1 MMKRL
6 PIIGTILVLA
16 AVATM
21 VGLGLWQ
28 LQRAE
33 WKNDLLATYA
43 AAANRTAVA
52 YPAVPNQDETS
63 LYFRKSSVNCL
74 GVIGWR
80 STSGRSDTGKS
91 GWAHIAHCR
100 TAGAEGPGAQVVAG
114 WSERPDDPE
123 WAGGIVDGIIAPDSQ
138 YVIRLVVSE
147 PIAGLQKSQ
156 PPNIE
161 DIPNNH
167 MSYAVQWF
175 LFGFIALIIFLIALR
190 GRNKGVAQSGN
201 LP

>member
-1 MMKRL
+1 MIKRL
-6 PIIGTILVLA
+6 PIFGTIIVLA

-21 VGLGLWQ
+21 IGLGIWQ

-43 AAANRTAVA
+43 AASDMPAVS
-52 YPAVPNQDETS
+52 YPAVPNEADTP
-63 LYFRKSSVNCL
+63 YFRKSSVNCL
-74 GVIGWR
+74 AVIGWR
-80 STSGRSDTGKS
+80 STSGRSATGKS

-123 WAGGIVDGIIAPDSQ
+123 WEGGTVHGIIAPDSQ
-138 YVIRLVVSE
+138 YVVRLVASE